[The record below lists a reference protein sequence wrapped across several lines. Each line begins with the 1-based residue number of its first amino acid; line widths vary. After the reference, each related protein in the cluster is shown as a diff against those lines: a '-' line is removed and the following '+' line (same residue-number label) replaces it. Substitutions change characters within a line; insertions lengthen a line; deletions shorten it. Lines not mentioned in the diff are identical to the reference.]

1 MDGDQDRRQETWI
14 PSLLGNRSTHP
25 LAVTDIHAYRNPEE
39 EGEVK
44 ERKTAHSHPAS
55 HKDWN
60 SSRWVA
66 WLFATGMGNKTQTE
80 LADQGFLSSIY
91 RPAKPV
97 SDTPDRG
104 TGAMRSL
111 SGLLLLLTACLAVNA
126 SPLPTLPDDIQVQ
139 ENFDLSRIYGKWFNV
154 AVGST
159 CPWLK
164 RFKDKM
170 TMSTVVLKAG
180 PTSKEISVTNTHRR
194 KGVCESISGIYEKT
208 STDGKFLFHKA
219 KWNITMESYVVHTNY
234 DEYAIFLTKK
244 LSRRHGPTITAKL
257 YGREPQLRESLLEEF
272 REVAL
277 GVGIPED
284 AIFTMPDRGECV
296 PGEQDPVPT
305 PLSRARRAVLTQE
318 EEGSGAGQPVT
329 NFSKKE
335 DSCQLGYSQGPCLG
349 MFKRY
354 FYNGTS
360 MACETFY
367 YGGCMGNGNNFPSE
381 KECLQTCRTV
391 EACNL
396 PIVRGPCRAGIEL
409 WAFDAVK
416 GKCVRFIYG
425 GCNGNGNQFYS
436 EKECKEY
443 CGIPGEADEEL
454 LRFSN

>member
-1 MDGDQDRRQETWI
+1 M
-14 PSLLGNRSTHP
+14 P
-25 LAVTDIHAYRNPEE
+25 LPPR
-39 EGEVK
+39 K
-44 ERKTAHSHPAS
+44 EKKHLQ
-55 HKDWN
+55 
-60 SSRWVA
+60 SSRDLAYSEQRILARQVR
-66 WLFATGMGNKTQTE
+66 E
-80 LADQGFLSSIY
+80 LE

-104 TGAMRSL
+104 TRAMRSL

-396 PIVRGPCRAGIEL
+396 PIVPGPCRAGIEL

>member
-1 MDGDQDRRQETWI
+1 
-14 PSLLGNRSTHP
+14 
-25 LAVTDIHAYRNPEE
+25 
-39 EGEVK
+39 
-44 ERKTAHSHPAS
+44 
-55 HKDWN
+55 
-60 SSRWVA
+60 
-66 WLFATGMGNKTQTE
+66 
-80 LADQGFLSSIY
+80 
-91 RPAKPV
+91 
-97 SDTPDRG
+97 
-104 TGAMRSL
+104 MRSL
-111 SGLLLLLTACLAVNA
+111 SGLLLLLTACLVVNA

-396 PIVRGPCRAGIEL
+396 PIVPGPCRAGIEL